1 MGPNVFNNV
10 VRYSN
15 VPHWFAETYVK
26 EFALR
31 EYHLVLEVIT
41 LMVRNIVEGAR
52 LLIMDCFVH
61 AAVCRRLTPTSR
73 DYKEILR
80 NRKANSTEMV
90 V

>member
-1 MGPNVFNNV
+1 
-10 VRYSN
+10 
-15 VPHWFAETYVK
+15 
-26 EFALR
+26 
-31 EYHLVLEVIT
+31 
-41 LMVRNIVEGAR
+41 MVRNIVEGAR

-90 V
+90 A